1 MTASKTTTGTTR
13 PAAIAVLLLIPPLE
27 TGWLVGL
34 DGIITVPLK
43 DYFFYKRLKY
53 RACSIRI
60 LTSPEP
66 PVLLSSSSA
75 MAKYGEDVKTDGF
88 DPTNF

>member
-43 DYFFYKRLKY
+43 E
-53 RACSIRI
+53 
-60 LTSPEP
+60 SPEP